1 MKRFLILS
9 ASLGLSLVLSA
20 QQSDT
25 FPTDYECLYEYTV
38 QVKDAVKESYS
49 TILQIGTTCA
59 YFTDYT
65 SYQLDSVRCM
75 SNPDEKTLLHYGQ
88 RILHN
93 EFYFDQSVL
102 QNYPKGKKTV
112 YSVITPDHYRYEE
125 GSNLINWE
133 LLDDTTTICGYHC
146 NKAACS
152 YGGRKWMVY
161 YTTEIPVQFGPWK
174 FSGLPG
180 LIMAAADEENIH
192 TFTAIG
198 FRKSNVPI
206 SVPKY
211 QFIET
216 TREKFLKSKNRFEEN
231 PMKNLPPESI
241 SAMTVIK
248 SDNGGGAVM
257 INGVQLRMH
266 PNIFCAG
273 FISPIRAP
281 FCH

>member
-1 MKRFLILS
+1 MKCFFILC
-9 ASLGLSLVLSA
+9 ACLGLSFSLSA
-20 QQSDT
+20 QQNDM
-25 FPTDYECLYEYTV
+25 FPTDYECLYEYTI
-38 QVKDAVKESYS
+38 QVKDGVKESYS
-49 TILQIGTTCA
+49 TILQIGTACA

-65 SYQLDSVRCM
+65 SYQLDSVRCA

-88 RILHN
+88 QVLHN
-93 EFYFDQSVL
+93 EFFFDQSVL

-112 YSVITPDHYRYEE
+112 YSVITPDYYRYEE
-125 GSNLINWE
+125 RNDLINWE
-133 LLDDTTTICGYHC
+133 LQNDTTTICGYNC
-146 NKAACS
+146 NKATCS

-180 LIMAAADEENIH
+180 LIMAATDDENIH

-198 FRKSNVPI
+198 FRKNNVPI

-211 QFIET
+211 QVIET

-266 PNIFCAG
+266 PNGYIPLE
-273 FISPIRAP
+273 IE
-281 FCH
+281 